1 MIHPSS
7 LSAKSTAAATRI
19 FPPDLEPEFHSES
32 AVFRTCA
39 TSGRMEPWKGDGRFG
54 SITVALRTR
63 ALIGR
68 GRAKIPLVGGRSK
81 IDVYLGGIVK
91 LGLLLLSYVRWPL
104 GDAD

>member
-39 TSGRMEPWKGDGRFG
+39 TNGWNRGRWDGRFG

-81 IDVYLGGIVK
+81 IDVSLGGIVK